1 VCCSVLQCVAVSC
14 SVLQCGIDFEC
25 ACRFLHMN
33 GATTKERH
41 SATFTENIGDS
52 NTELTNKIL
61 EESFS
66 DLIIHRQYHRPGTRI
81 SDNAQVLF

>member
-1 VCCSVLQCVAVSC
+1 
-14 SVLQCGIDFEC
+14 
-25 ACRFLHMN
+25 MN

-66 DLIIHRQYHRPGTRI
+66 DFI
-81 SDNAQVLF
+81 